1 MSELAPSILSAD
13 FMRLGEQLHTLEE
26 SGLKVL
32 HVDVMDGVFVPS
44 ISFGMPVIKSIRTGC
59 QMMFDVH
66 LMIKEPARYIKEFV
80 EAGADSI
87 TVHVEACSDIGE
99 TITVMKQYPV
109 KRALSVNPGT
119 DVNVLMPY
127 LDQIDMVLVM
137 GVEPGFGGQAYIPE
151 STDKIR
157 ALRKMLNDRGLTT
170 DIEVDGGIKKDNLEM
185 VLDAGANVIVAGSAI
200 FKDDIEKNTRDF
212 MEILKKRQA

>member
-87 TVHVEACSDIGE
+87 TVHVEACSDIGYCYE
-99 TITVMKQYPV
+99 AV
-109 KRALSVNPGT
+109 S
-119 DVNVLMPY
+119 
-127 LDQIDMVLVM
+127 
-137 GVEPGFGGQAYIPE
+137 GQKSAQRE
-151 STDKIR
+151 SG
-157 ALRKMLNDRGLTT
+157 NGC
-170 DIEVDGGIKKDNLEM
+170 
-185 VLDAGANVIVAGSAI
+185 
-200 FKDDIEKNTRDF
+200 
-212 MEILKKRQA
+212 